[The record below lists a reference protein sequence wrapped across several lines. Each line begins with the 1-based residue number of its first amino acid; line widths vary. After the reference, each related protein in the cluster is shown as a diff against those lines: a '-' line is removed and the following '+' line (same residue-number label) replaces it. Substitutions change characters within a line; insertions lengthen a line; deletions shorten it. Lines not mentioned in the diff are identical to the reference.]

1 MGPRKVRINFTVTSL
16 IDRKEQCLQEM
27 KLLGAMLGGYGEE
40 TLEVGKC
47 IFCGAPC
54 IFLFIV
60 GPELFLDDA
69 PSSFSH
75 CVSVQRKKPNVT
87 SLA

>member
-1 MGPRKVRINFTVTSL
+1 M
-16 IDRKEQCLQEM
+16 
-27 KLLGAMLGGYGEE
+27 GGYGEE

-47 IFCGAPC
+47 VFCEAPC
-54 IFLFIV
+54 LFLFIV

-75 CVSVQRKKPNVT
+75 CVSVQRNKNQMLLV
-87 SLA
+87 